1 MKILITQSDRQ
12 VVMYAE
18 NIIYED
24 DIYYAWNDI
33 APHKVTRANTREA
46 LEIVTLPNGVTL
58 PDDEYIIGKYVYTID
73 DTFEIWSHWE
83 GETEIF

>member
-12 VVMYAE
+12 IVMYAE

-33 APHKVTRANTREA
+33 APHKVTRANTRET

-58 PDDEYIIGKYVYTID
+58 PDDEYIIGKYVYTVD
-73 DTFEIWSHWE
+73 DTFEIWPHWDDNP
-83 GETEIF
+83 II

>member
-12 VVMYAE
+12 LVMYAD
-18 NIIYED
+18 NIVYED

-33 APHKVTRANTREA
+33 TPHKVTRANTREA
-46 LEIVTLPNGVTL
+46 LEIVTLPDGTSL
-58 PDDEYIIGKYVYTID
+58 PDDEYIIGKYVYTVD
-73 DTFEIWSHWE
+73 DTFEIWPNWE